1 MRLPRASRRPVEKTP
16 PTSRT
21 KHDWGPGDRG
31 QLIVISFSH
40 AVQHF
45 YPAALAVSYPFIVE
59 SLHISYGTLGIVL
72 GIAGVLGG
80 FLQGA
85 AGLFEKV
92 SARLLLSAQNFALAA
107 SIALAGVAPG
117 FPLFGAARCVGAIA
131 SWPQH
136 PVGNSL
142 LVRRFPGRRA
152 FALSSHT
159 AGGSIGTA
167 VIPLIATALIAA
179 FGWRWELVLIATPMA
194 VGGFLV
200 MTRLRDVS
208 AHENGHRCGAN
219 DSAAPA
225 LRLRDVVTRRQV
237 FGALA
242 AGTVAAAGR
251 GLGAL
256 NTYAPAYLRTGLHLS
271 TITVGVIFTV
281 IVIGS
286 IGGPLVA
293 GLVADRIG
301 RARVLASVY
310 LAGAVAMVLF
320 VLVGGSLLG
329 LLVVGVLRGVFAYSE
344 SPLLQAVFSEG
355 TEGAP
360 VQAAFG
366 LYFAISYGVG
376 ALWLPL
382 LGYIIDRAGFRVA
395 FFTMAASFVASALIV
410 LATMPAPKMETEASE
425 GR

>member
-1 MRLPRASRRPVEKTP
+1 MGLPLIHRRSADKTP
-16 PTSRT
+16 PNPRVR
-21 KHDWGPGDRG
+21 HEWEPGDRG
-31 QLIVISFSH
+31 QLGVICFSH

-59 SLHISYGTLGIVL
+59 SLHISYGTLGVVL

-80 FLQGA
+80 VLQGV
-85 AGLFEKV
+85 AGFFEKV
-92 SARLLLSAQNFALAA
+92 SARVLLSAQNLALAV
-107 SIALAGVAPG
+107 SIALAGLAPG
-117 FPLFGAARCVGAIA
+117 FTFFGAARCVGAIA

-136 PVGNSL
+136 PIGNSL
-142 LVRRFPGRRA
+142 LVRRFPTRRA

-194 VGGFLV
+194 LGGFLV
-200 MTRLRDVS
+200 MARLRDIPPSEHDVDLGREGSLAATVRLRDVI
-208 AHENGHRCGAN
+208 
-219 DSAAPA
+219 
-225 LRLRDVVTRRQV
+225 TRRQV

-256 NTYAPAYLRTGLHLS
+256 NTYVPAYLRTGLRLQ
-271 TITVGVIFTV
+271 TLTVGVVFTV

-286 IGGPLVA
+286 IAGPIVA
-293 GLVADRIG
+293 GLVSDRMG
-301 RARVLASVY
+301 RSRVLASVY
-310 LAGAVAMVLF
+310 LVGAAMMVLF
-320 VLVGGSLLG
+320 VLVGASLLG
-329 LLVVGVLRGVFAYSE
+329 LLVVGVLLGAFAYSE

-360 VQAAFG
+360 VRAAFG

-382 LGYIIDRAGFRVA
+382 LGYIIDTAGFHVA
-395 FFTMAASFVASALIV
+395 FFSMACSFVLASLIV
-410 LATMPAPKMETEASE
+410 LASRPVPTAEPR
-425 GR
+425 GRDS